1 MLNTAH
7 VLDCA
12 AVPNETGTSSSSLIL
27 PQSGKHAKYQTK
39 TQSLKHQP
47 RPPPKNI
54 TTNLI

>member
-47 RPPPKNI
+47 RPPPQKKI
-54 TTNLI
+54 SQLI